1 MLLPLNPQP
10 ATTRYTPPGAVVP
23 PRCIMKSL
31 NFEFLR
37 PRRAAMAD
45 LGGFAERYAYSDP
58 PSCLLKLRSL
68 LEEMVESIYAEQR
81 LPQPERAGLNDLMN
95 EAVFVDLVPN
105 VVREKMHALRL
116 RGNKAAHGDAV
127 RPETIEPLLRH
138 AHDVASWFFITI
150 DAGRLPGVGKFAP
163 PPVVPLDEQTKGELK
178 REKKVLAEELARQ
191 EARLQQVLTK
201 LEQERAKHDAEARA
215 AKEALAELKAIG
227 EQAAASLN
235 FSEAQTR
242 RFLIDTALVDAG
254 WTVGPKGVDTD
265 QVGQEVRLHGIPNNV
280 TGDGYA
286 DYVLW
291 GADGLPL
298 AVVEAKRT
306 AKDGEQGR
314 TQSWT
319 YATALE
325 RKHGRRPVMFYTN
338 GMDIWIWDD
347 GAPSAGSPP
356 TPRKIYGFYSKD
368 SLEYLLF
375 QHRNKEQL
383 ELVEP
388 NKDIAGRMYQ
398 IEAIKRVT
406 ERFSEG
412 HRHAL
417 IAQATGTGKTR
428 VAVSLCDVLSRAKWA
443 KRILFLCDRR
453 ELRKQADGVFKE
465 FLPGEPR
472 VMVSSA
478 TSADRDKRVYLAT
491 YPAMM
496 QCFESFDVG
505 FFDLIIAD
513 ESHRSIYNKYRDLF
527 YYFDALQVGLTAT
540 PIRLLDRNTYRL
552 FGCEDKD
559 PTFNYTLG
567 EAIKH
572 DPPYLVPPQVVR
584 VTTRF
589 QREGIRY
596 SKMTDEQKRQ
606 LEQQAADAAAF
617 EHDPSDLDNRIF
629 NKDTTR
635 SILRNVME
643 HGIRDA
649 QESLPGKTI
658 IFARNHKHAIHLG
671 EVFTEL
677 YPRYGGHFCR
687 VIDNYDPQA
696 EQLIDDFK
704 DPNNQMRIAISVD
717 MLDTGIDVPE
727 VVNLVFAKPITSYV
741 KFWQMIG
748 RGTRLCRDLFGPG
761 KDKTEFLIFDHW
773 GNFTYFEEEY
783 VEVQPPREVSLMERV
798 FVARVTLAAT
808 ALEKMEEEV
817 FELAIDLIAAD
828 IRTLQTSRAIDV
840 RDRWRDLQTLGAQA
854 TLEQFAAATR
864 AALIDTVG
872 PLMRWADIRDDED
885 AYRFDLLV
893 AELQTELLRAS
904 GRIADLKG
912 RLLSEVDALQKNL
925 NPVKAKAETI
935 KRVHTPEFWAEV
947 TALTLDEARV
957 ELRSIMK
964 HKVRVRPPGLEPRTI
979 DVKDGD
985 EARYTHVPTYE
996 GQELIAYRHRVEG
1009 VLNEHFQDNPILA
1022 RIRAG
1027 EAVSEAD
1034 LEDLARMVLHIDPL
1048 IDLKHLPVHINTKG
1062 DLHRALRSI
1071 VGLDGAAV
1079 DRAFTAFTHKHP
1091 ELTPTQRR
1099 FLAMLQAHICANGG
1113 LEIDRLYERPFT
1125 TLDPNGIDGIFED
1138 DEAVI
1143 TELLDIV
1150 IRFNLPDLSTGISS

>member
-1 MLLPLNPQP
+1 MN
-10 ATTRYTPPGAVVP
+10 
-23 PRCIMKSL
+23 SL

-37 PRRAAMAD
+37 PRRPAMAD
-45 LGGFAERYAYSDP
+45 LGGFAERYAWSDP
-58 PSCLLKLRSL
+58 PSSLLKLRSL
-68 LEEMVESIYAEQR
+68 LEEMVACIYAEQR
-81 LPQPERAGLNDLMN
+81 LPQPERAGLNDLLL
-95 EAVFVDLVPN
+95 EAVFEDLVPK

-116 RGNKAAHGDAV
+116 RGNKAAHGEAV
-127 RPETIEPLLRH
+127 RRETIEPLLRH

-150 DAGRLPGVGKFAP
+150 DGGRLPAVGTFAVP
-163 PPVVPLDEQTKGELK
+163 PLVPPDEQTKGELK
-178 REKKVLAEELARQ
+178 REKKALAEELARQ
-191 EARLQQVLTK
+191 EARLRQVLVE
-201 LEQERAKHDAEARA
+201 LEQERAKHDSESRA
-215 AKEALAELKAIG
+215 AKEALSELKASG
-227 EQAAASLN
+227 ERAAADLK
-235 FSEAQTR
+235 FSEAETR

-254 WTVGPKGVDTD
+254 WSVGAKGVDTD
-265 QVGQEVRLHGIPNNV
+265 QVGQEVLLHGIPNNA

-298 AVVEAKRT
+298 AVVEAKKT
-306 AKDGEQGR
+306 AKSAEQGR

-319 YATALE
+319 YANALE

-375 QHRNKEQL
+375 QRSNKEQL

-412 HRHAL
+412 HRRAL
-417 IAQATGTGKTR
+417 VAQATGTGKTR
-428 VAVSLCDVLSRAKWA
+428 VAVSLSDVLTRAKWA

-472 VMVSSA
+472 MMVSSA

-527 YYFDALQVGLTAT
+527 RYFDALQVGLTAT
-540 PIRLLDRNTYRL
+540 PVRLLDRNTYSL

-559 PTFNYTLG
+559 PTFNYTLD
-567 EAIKH
+567 EAIKN
-572 DPPYLVPPQVVR
+572 DPPYLVPPRVVK
-584 VTTRF
+584 VTTKF
-589 QREGIRY
+589 QRDGIHY
-596 SKMTDEQKRQ
+596 SKMTDDQKQQ
-606 LEQQAADAAAF
+606 LEAQAADAANF
-617 EHDPSDLDNRIF
+617 EHEASDLDNRIF

-635 SILRNVME
+635 AILRNLME
-643 HGIRDA
+643 NGIRDA
-649 QESLPGKTI
+649 QGSLPGKTI
-658 IFARNHKHAIHLG
+658 IFARSHKHAVHMG

-677 YPRYGGHFCR
+677 YPKYGGHFCR
-687 VIDNYDPQA
+687 VIDNYDPKA
-696 EQLIDDFK
+696 EQLIGDFK
-704 DPNNQMRIAISVD
+704 DPGNPLRIAISVD

-727 VVNLVFAKPITSYV
+727 VVNLVFAKPIQSYV

-773 GNFTYFEEEY
+773 GNFDYFDEEY

-798 FVARVTLAAT
+798 FVARVTVAAT

-817 FELAIDLIAAD
+817 FQLVIGLIAAD
-828 IRTLQTSRAIDV
+828 SRTLQTSRAIDV

-904 GRIADLKG
+904 GRFADLKG

-935 KRVHTPEFWAEV
+935 KRVHTTEFWAGV
-947 TALTLDEARV
+947 TALALDEVRA

-964 HKVRVRPPGLEPRTI
+964 HKVRVRPPGLDPRTI
-979 DVKDGD
+979 DVKDGG
-985 EARYTHVPTYE
+985 EERHHHVPTFE
-996 GQELIAYRHRVEG
+996 GQELIAYRQRVEG
-1009 VLNEHFQDNPILA
+1009 VLKEHFQDNPILA
-1022 RIRAG
+1022 RIRGG
-1027 EAVSEAD
+1027 EGVSDAD
-1034 LEDLARMVLHIDPL
+1034 LEALSRMVLHIDPQ
-1048 IDLKHLPVHINTKG
+1048 IDLKHLPVQINTKG

-1071 VGLDGAAV
+1071 VGLDAGAV
-1079 DRAFTAFTHKHP
+1079 DRAFTAFTHNHL
-1091 ELTPTQRR
+1091 ELTSTQYR
-1099 FLAMLQAHICANGG
+1099 FLAMLKAHICANGG
-1113 LEIDRLYERPFT
+1113 LEIERLYEPPFT
-1125 TLDPNGIDGIFED
+1125 TLDPNGIDGIFKD

-1150 IRFNLPDLSTGISS
+1150 IRFNLPNVSTGTAS

>member
-1 MLLPLNPQP
+1 
-10 ATTRYTPPGAVVP
+10 
-23 PRCIMKSL
+23 
-31 NFEFLR
+31 
-37 PRRAAMAD
+37 MAD

-58 PSCLLKLRSL
+58 PSCLLKVRSL
-68 LEEMVESIYAEQR
+68 LEQMVECIYVEQR
-81 LPQPERAGLNDLMN
+81 LPRPDRAGLNDLMLQAMF
-95 EAVFVDLVPN
+95 EDLVPL
-105 VVREKMHALRL
+105 VVRGKMHALRI
-116 RGNKAAHGDAV
+116 RGNKAAHGEPVQRA
-127 RPETIEPLLRH
+127 TIEPLLRH
-138 AHDVASWFFITI
+138 AHDVAAWFFITF
-150 DAGRLPGVGKFAP
+150 DGGRLAGAGSFTP
-163 PPVVPLDEQTKGELK
+163 PPVVPLDEQTKGEIK
-178 REKKVLAEELARQ
+178 REKKELAEELARQ
-191 EARLQQVLTK
+191 EARLQQVLVE
-201 LEQERAKHDAEARA
+201 LEQERAKRDAEVRA
-215 AKEALAELKAIG
+215 AKEELSELKAIG
-227 EQAAASLN
+227 VRAATDLK

-254 WTVGPKGVDTD
+254 WNVGPKGVDTEH
-265 QVGQEVRLHGIPNNV
+265 VGQEVLLHGVPNND

-291 GADGLPL
+291 GDDGLPL
-298 AVVEAKRT
+298 AVVEAKKT
-306 AKDGEQGR
+306 AKSAEQGR

-338 GMDIWIWDD
+338 GIDIWIWDD
-347 GAPSAGSPP
+347 GVPCAGTPP
-356 TPRKIYGFYSKD
+356 PPRKIYGFYSKD
-368 SLEYLLF
+368 SLEYLHF
-375 QHRNKEQL
+375 QRGNKEQL
-383 ELVEP
+383 ELVAP

-412 HRHAL
+412 HRRVL

-443 KRILFLCDRR
+443 KPILFLCDRR

-472 VMVSSA
+472 VMVSAA
-478 TSADRDKRVYLAT
+478 TAADRDKRVYLAT

-527 YYFDALQVGLTAT
+527 RYFDALQVGLTAT
-540 PIRLLDRNTYRL
+540 PVRLLDRNTYSL
-552 FGCEDKD
+552 FGCEDRD
-559 PTFNYTLG
+559 PTYHYTLD
-567 EAIKH
+567 EAIRH
-572 DPPYLVPPQVVR
+572 EPPYLVPPRVVK

-589 QREGIRY
+589 QREGIHY
-596 SKMTDEQKRQ
+596 SQMTDEQQRQ
-606 LEQQAADAAAF
+606 LEQQVADAVAF
-617 EHDPSDLDNRIF
+617 EHDANEIDNRLF

-635 SILRNVME
+635 SILRNLME

-649 QESLPGKTI
+649 QGSLPGKTI

-677 YPRYGGHFCR
+677 YPKYGGHFCR
-687 VIDNYDPQA
+687 VIDNYDPKA

-704 DPNNQMRIAISVD
+704 DPTNPMRIAISVD
-717 MLDTGIDVPE
+717 MLDTGIDVPQ
-727 VVNLVFAKPITSYV
+727 VVNLVFAKPIRSYV

-773 GNFTYFEEEY
+773 GNFDYFDEEY
-783 VEVQPPREVSLMERV
+783 VEVQPPREISLMEKV
-798 FVARVTLAAT
+798 FVARVNLASASL
-808 ALEKMEEEV
+808 AKMEDEV
-817 FELAIDLIAAD
+817 FQLAIGLIAAD

-864 AALIDTVG
+864 AVLIDTVG

-885 AYRFDLLV
+885 AYRFDLLI
-893 AELQTELLRAS
+893 AELQTELLRGS

-935 KRVHTPEFWAEV
+935 KLVHTPEFWAAV
-947 TALTLDEARV
+947 TALTLDGVRS

-964 HKVRVRPPGLEPRTI
+964 HKVRVRPPVLDPRTI
-979 DVKDGD
+979 DVEDGG
-985 EARYTHVPTYE
+985 EARHSHVPTYE
-996 GQELIAYRHRVEG
+996 GQELIAYRHRVED
-1009 VLNEHFQDNPILA
+1009 VLNEHFRDNPILA
-1022 RIRAG
+1022 RIRVG
-1027 EAVSEAD
+1027 QAVSEAD
-1034 LEDLARMVLHIDPL
+1034 LDDLARMVLHIDPQ
-1048 IDLKHLPVHINTKG
+1048 IDLKHLPVQINTKG

-1071 VGLDGAAV
+1071 VGLDAGAV
-1079 DRAFTAFTHKHP
+1079 DQAFTAFTHKHL
-1091 ELTPTQRR
+1091 ELTSHQYR
-1099 FLAMLQAHICANGG
+1099 FLAMLKAHICANGG
-1113 LEIDRLYERPFT
+1113 LEIERLYEAPFT
-1125 TLDPNGIDGIFED
+1125 TLDPNGIDGIFKD
-1138 DEAVI
+1138 DESLI

-1150 IRFNLPDLSTGISS
+1150 IRFNLPDISGGKAS